1 VMSAQSSA
9 RVADG
14 IELDAAAACGNGVAP
29 TAPPTA
35 PPTTPTTT
43 AATTPTTTTTAA
55 TTAAAVPAPPPTPPP
70 TAAPTAPPTAP
81 PTASPTPAPTFF
93 ESGLSAETLKGAT
106 CLSVADVDGF
116 HVGDTIE
123 IAGIPGS
130 TPEKF
135 TITSVAGGSA
145 AATTAA
151 TTAAPTATTAA
162 GTTAATTA
170 APQQRRLTTGAIGL
184 SGALANTYPAAAAI
198 HTVPAPEAAPPAGPA
213 CFPGEAQ
220 VLVDGIGSTSM
231 ASLKRGDRVL
241 VMGRDSHELEYESVI
256 GFLHSVHAQTDSQ
269 LQYVTIKHTRGIL
282 RATSEHLVFIT
293 ADGSRI
299 AKRMMDVNLG
309 DNVLFM
315 EPSIN
320 KLVASEVMSVEND
333 STDTGLYAPLTAS
346 GTIIVDGAACSVY
359 ASPDGMQVPHAA
371 AHASMFLV
379 RAFELVQ
386 QSFSGICMPK
396 AAGLDMMLATFAS

>member
-1 VMSAQSSA
+1 
-9 RVADG
+9 
-14 IELDAAAACGNGVAP
+14 
-29 TAPPTA
+29 
-35 PPTTPTTT
+35 
-43 AATTPTTTTTAA
+43 
-55 TTAAAVPAPPPTPPP
+55 
-70 TAAPTAPPTAP
+70 
-81 PTASPTPAPTFF
+81 
-93 ESGLSAETLKGAT
+93 
-106 CLSVADVDGF
+106 
-116 HVGDTIE
+116 
-123 IAGIPGS
+123 
-130 TPEKF
+130 
-135 TITSVAGGSA
+135 
-145 AATTAA
+145 
-151 TTAAPTATTAA
+151 
-162 GTTAATTA
+162 
-170 APQQRRLTTGAIGL
+170 
-184 SGALANTYPAAAAI
+184 
-198 HTVPAPEAAPPAGPA
+198 
-213 CFPGEAQ
+213 
-220 VLVDGIGSTSM
+220 M

-269 LQYVTIKHTRGIL
+269 LQYVTIKHARGIL

-379 RAFELVQ
+379 RAFELFQ